1 MKRLILPVWV
11 MVEEAVAGVEVI
23 VETVNVIEDEFSNRA
38 NLYVEKRSR
47 GLPKSGLESKL
58 KDFN

>member
-1 MKRLILPVWV
+1 
-11 MVEEAVAGVEVI
+11 MVTEEAVAGVEVI

>member
-1 MKRLILPVWV
+1 
-11 MVEEAVAGVEVI
+11 MVVEVKKR
-23 VETVNVIEDEFSNRA
+23 IEDEFSNRA